1 MSARDLLD
9 DAIRFTQLAHAQ
21 LRQFLAP
28 PPALTVTQWAEAHRH
43 LSAKD
48 SAEPGLYRVS
58 RTPYCL
64 APQDDLSP
72 YSDVE
77 EVVLMWGAQVGKTT
91 VGTNWVAATVDMQPG
106 PLMLVQ
112 PTLDMAKRFSRQ
124 RMVPMI
130 EESPRLKARVADNRS
145 RDDANTMLLKEFAG
159 GFMAITGANSAA
171 GLRSMPIRDIMFDE
185 IDAYPLD
192 VDGEGDP
199 IALAEARQSTFAR
212 RKRLKTS
219 TPTTKGFSRIE
230 DAFLAGDQRHYEI
243 ACPHCGEHQALEW
256 GADKAWG
263 IKWHKDADGK
273 HLPHTTHYV
282 CRHNG
287 CIIEEHEKSRF
298 LVPVELGGQARWVA
312 RNPGASPKRR
322 SYHLSSLYSPLG
334 FLSWAEIV
342 TEWLAARA
350 AAKTGDQSRMR
361 AFINTRLAE
370 TWEEAGDKIEAHA
383 LSRRVEDYSLGTVP
397 QGGLMVTAG
406 VDVQPDRL
414 EVRVWAWGRGEDSWL
429 VARHVLYG
437 DPNLDEQ
444 APGSPWRRLTELR
457 ATPLVHQHG
466 AQMPIEAT
474 AIDTGGANTQA
485 VYAYCRTHAHAHVLA
500 IKGLSQPGRAILGKP
515 SNVDVRWNGRTVPRG
530 LKLWGL
536 GVDTAKH
543 LIYGRLRLDK
553 PGPGYIHLSRDLTAT
568 DELDQLT
575 AERLATRYVKGR
587 PRLEWVLPGGRRNEG
602 LDCAVYAYAAACWLG
617 IQTYREPGWAR
628 REAKYSPRDP
638 GLFDA
643 PPAPAPAALPTSL
656 APAAAPLS
664 RPPAT
669 RQW

>member
-1 MSARDLLD
+1 MSARDLPD
-9 DAIRFTQLAHAQ
+9 DVARFAEMVQAHFQ
-21 LRQFLAP
+21 QFLAP
-28 PPALTVTQWAEAHRH
+28 PPRMTVTEWAEAHRH

-91 VGTNWVAATVDMQPG
+91 VGTNWIGATVDMQPG

-230 DAFLAGDQRHYEI
+230 DAFLAGDQRYYEI
-243 ACPHCGEHQALEW
+243 ACPHCGELQALEW
-256 GADKAWG
+256 GASKAWG
-263 IKWHKDADGK
+263 IKWRKDDGGRA
-273 HLPHTTHYV
+273 LPHTAHYV

-312 RNPGASPKRR
+312 RNPDAPAKRR

-342 TEWLAARA
+342 EEWLAARA
-350 AAKTGDQSRMR
+350 ADKTGDRSRMR
-361 AFINTRLAE
+361 AFVNTRLAE
-370 TWEEAGDKIEAHA
+370 TWEETGDKIEAHA
-383 LSRRVEDYSLGTVP
+383 LSRRVEDYRLGTVP
-397 QGGLMVTAG
+397 QGGLMLTAG

-414 EVRVWAWGRGEDSWL
+414 EARVWAWGRGEESWL
-429 VARHVLYG
+429 VARHVIYG
-437 DPNLDEQ
+437 DPNLGEEV
-444 APGSPWRRLTELR
+444 PGSPWRRLTELR
-457 ATPLVHQHG
+457 ATPLVHQYG
-466 AQMPIEAT
+466 AQMPIEAM

-485 VYAYCRTHAHAHVLA
+485 VYTYCRAHAHAHVLA
-500 IKGLSQPGRAILGKP
+500 IKGLSQPGRAVLGKP
-515 SNVDVRWNGRTVPRG
+515 SNVDVRWNGRTMPRG

-553 PGPGYIHLSRDLTAT
+553 PGPGYVHLSRDLVAT
-568 DELDQLT
+568 DEFEQLT
-575 AERLATRYVKGR
+575 AERLITVYVKGR
-587 PRLEWVLPGGRRNEG
+587 PRLDWVLPGGKRNEG

-617 IQTYREPGWAR
+617 IQTYSEPSWAR
-628 REAKYSPRDP
+628 REAKVSPRNP

-643 PPAPAPAALPTSL
+643 PEAPQPSAPPAPTPT
-656 APAAAPLS
+656 
-664 RPPAT
+664 T
-669 RQW
+669 RRRARYFVT